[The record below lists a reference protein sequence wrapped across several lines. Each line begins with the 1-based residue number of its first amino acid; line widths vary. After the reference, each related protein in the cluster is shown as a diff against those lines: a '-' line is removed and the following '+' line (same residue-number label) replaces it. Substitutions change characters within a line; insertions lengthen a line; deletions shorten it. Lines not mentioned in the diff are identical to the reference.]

1 VNEPW
6 SDAERSP
13 AQPTRADGLA
23 EGGAAQE
30 AAGMPDLD
38 LNDVAVFVRVVE
50 HAGFAKAARELG
62 VPTSTTSRAVARLES
77 TTGTRL
83 VHRNTRSVTPTS
95 EGQAFYSEVKA
106 AVLTLQHAA
115 RGVDG
120 NAREVRGR
128 LRISAPND
136 IGSTF
141 VAGLV
146 TAFTER
152 YPHVEVNVELSTRK
166 VNLVQEGFDVALR
179 ASGKLSDSS
188 LVARKA
194 GDLEGE
200 LYASPAYLSRWGA
213 PATLAALE
221 DHRCVLFR
229 PEDGAAVWALDGPDG
244 VVEQRVR
251 GRIGGDD
258 FLFVRAAAL
267 SGAGVAM
274 LPRLIASEDLNAGR
288 LLRVLPLY
296 TLRGSALYVVYAA
309 VRALPAKIAAFR
321 DFVLEACPGGKPVGR
336 ATTGRRPR
344 LRTLAEREARPK
356 TRRPR

>member
-1 VNEPW
+1 L
-6 SDAERSP
+6 DAEHTQTES
-13 AQPTRADGLA
+13 ASADALA
-23 EGGAAQE
+23 EGE
-30 AAGMPDLD
+30 AAKEAPGMPELD

-50 HAGFAKAARELG
+50 HAGFARAARELG

-106 AVLTLQHAA
+106 AVLTLQQAA

-120 NAREVRGR
+120 NEREVRGR

-152 YPHVEVNVELSTRK
+152 YPHVEVNVELSMRK

-179 ASGKLSDSS
+179 ATGKLSDSS

-194 GDLEGE
+194 GDLEAE
-200 LYASPAYLSRWGA
+200 LYASPGYLGSWGV
-213 PATLAALE
+213 PTTLAALTS
-221 DHRCVLFR
+221 HRCVLFR
-229 PEDGAAVWALDGPDG
+229 PEDGEAVWALDGPDG

-267 SGAGVAM
+267 SGAGVAL
-274 LPRLIASEDLNAGR
+274 LPRIIAADDLNAGR
-288 LLRVLPLY
+288 LVRVLPLY

-309 VRALPAKIAAFR
+309 ARVLPAKTAAFR
-321 DFVLEACPGGKPVGR
+321 DFVLAACPRGSPVGR
-336 ATTGRRPR
+336 TATERPPT
-344 LRTLAEREARPK
+344 LRPVAERKARAK
-356 TRRPR
+356 ASRRR

>member
-1 VNEPW
+1 
-6 SDAERSP
+6 
-13 AQPTRADGLA
+13 
-23 EGGAAQE
+23 
-30 AAGMPDLD
+30 MPELD

-62 VPTSTTSRAVARLES
+62 VPTSTLSRAVARLES
-77 TTGTRL
+77 ATGTLL
-83 VHRNTRSVTPTS
+83 VQRNTRSVTPTS
-95 EGQAFYSEVKA
+95 EGQAFYTEVKP

-120 NAREVRGR
+120 NEREVRGR
-128 LRISAPND
+128 LRVSAPND

-146 TAFTER
+146 TTFTER
-152 YPHVEVNVELSTRK
+152 YPNVEVNVELSSRK

-194 GDLEGE
+194 GDLEAE
-200 LYASPAYLSRWGA
+200 LYASPGYLSGRGA
-213 PATLAALE
+213 PATLAALSE
-221 DHRCVLFR
+221 HRCVLFR
-229 PEDGAAVWALDGPDG
+229 PDAGEAVWALDGPEG

-258 FLFVRAAAL
+258 FLFVRAATL

-274 LPRLIASEDLNAGR
+274 LPRIIAADDVHAGR
-288 LLRVLPLY
+288 LVRVLPQY
-296 TLRGSALYVVYAA
+296 TQRGSALYVVYAA
-309 VRALPAKIAAFR
+309 ARVLPAKISAFR
-321 DFVLEACPGGKPVGR
+321 DFVLQTCRGSGPGSPSERLPSLRPALERKPPPR
-336 ATTGRRPR
+336 TKRPSTT
-344 LRTLAEREARPK
+344 ARG
-356 TRRPR
+356 

>member
-1 VNEPW
+1 M
-6 SDAERSP
+6 
-13 AQPTRADGLA
+13 
-23 EGGAAQE
+23 QE
-30 AAGMPDLD
+30 LD

-77 TTGTRL
+77 ATGTRL

-95 EGQAFYSEVKA
+95 EGQAFYAEVKP

-120 NAREVRGR
+120 SERDVRGR

-141 VAGLV
+141 VAALV

-152 YPHVEVNVELSTRK
+152 HPHVEVSVELSMRK
-166 VNLVQEGFDVALR
+166 VNLVEEGIDVALR

-200 LYASPAYLSRWGA
+200 LYASPAYLSGHGV
-213 PATLAALE
+213 PATLTDLAA
-221 DHRCVLFR
+221 HRCVLFR
-229 PEDGAAVWALDGPDG
+229 PEYGETVWALDGPDG
-244 VVEQRVR
+244 VVQQPVR

-258 FLFVRAAAL
+258 FLFVRAAVL
-267 SGAGVAM
+267 SGGGVAM
-274 LPRLIASEDLNAGR
+274 LPRIIAADDVFAGR
-288 LLRVLPLY
+288 LVRVLPLY
-296 TLRGSALYVVYAA
+296 TWRGSSLYVVYAA
-309 VRALPAKIAAFR
+309 ARVLPAKISAFR
-321 DFVLEACPGGKPVGR
+321 DFVLQSYGERSA
-336 ATTGRRPR
+336 
-344 LRTLAEREARPK
+344 AERALRSK
-356 TRRPR
+356 SLSR